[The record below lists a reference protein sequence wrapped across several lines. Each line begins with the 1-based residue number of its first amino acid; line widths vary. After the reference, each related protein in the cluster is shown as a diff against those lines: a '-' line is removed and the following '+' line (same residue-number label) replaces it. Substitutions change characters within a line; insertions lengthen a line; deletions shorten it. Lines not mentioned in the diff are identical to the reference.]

1 LFFNQTKTKK
11 TKMSIA
17 QEVREIR
24 KQVEQILQMQL
35 LFSPWGR
42 RIRMGQMNDFMRR
55 TTDNVFRAAFPGANE
70 QTEFDLDQLQSYI
83 RGMSKPQIEQHFQV
97 AWNGMRAPATRGRR
111 APVQR
116 ANSV

>member
-1 LFFNQTKTKK
+1 
-11 TKMSIA
+11 MDAEIIA
-17 QEVREIR
+17 AVKDIR
-24 KQVEQILQMQL
+24 KQIEQILQMQL

-42 RIRMGQMNDFMRR
+42 RVRMGQMDDFMRR

-83 RGMSKPQIEQHFQV
+83 RGMSKPQIEQHFQA
-97 AWNGMRAPATRGRR
+97 AWNGMRTPVTRGRR

-116 ANSV
+116 ANGV